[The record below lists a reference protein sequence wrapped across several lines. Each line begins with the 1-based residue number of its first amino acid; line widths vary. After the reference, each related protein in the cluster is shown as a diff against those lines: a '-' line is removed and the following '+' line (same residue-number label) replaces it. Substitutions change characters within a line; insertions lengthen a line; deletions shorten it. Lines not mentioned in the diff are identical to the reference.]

1 MNSTVVIEPS
11 VFYFGTP
18 VALLTTLKAGDE
30 TANITPTSSAWAL
43 DDIYVLGLSNSG
55 QAMRNLRENGE
66 LVINLPE
73 ARLWESIERIAE
85 TTGAA
90 EVPSHKRE
98 KYRYEPDKW
107 KLGGFAPRPSEIV
120 LPPRIAECPVQ
131 MEARVTNMTPLDE
144 EENATIVHAK
154 ILRTYVH
161 QTLAV
166 PGTSHVDLDA
176 WKPMYYTFRHYFS
189 QGERIGVNFRAEQ

>member
-1 MNSTVVIEPS
+1 MNSTLAIEPS

-18 VALLTTLKAGDE
+18 VALLTTVKPGDE
-30 TANITPTSSAWAL
+30 TANITPISSAWAL
-43 DDIYVLGLSNSG
+43 DDTYVLGLSNSG
-55 QAMRNLRENGE
+55 QAMGNLRESGE
-66 LVINLPE
+66 VVINLPD
-73 ARLWESIERIAE
+73 ARLWDSIEIAE
-85 TTGAA
+85 TTGAE

-98 KYRYEPDKW
+98 KYRYEQDKW
-107 KLGGFAPRPSEIV
+107 ALGGFTPLPSGIV

-144 EENATIVHAK
+144 EGDATIVHAK
-154 ILRTYVH
+154 VLRTHVH

-189 QGERIGVNFRAEQ
+189 QGERLGANFRAEQ

>member
-1 MNSTVVIEPS
+1 MHSTLAIEPS

-18 VALLTTLKAGDE
+18 VALLTTVKPGDE
-30 TANITPTSSAWAL
+30 TANITPISSAWAL
-43 DDIYVLGLSNSG
+43 DDTYVLGLSDAS
-55 QAMRNLRENGE
+55 QAMCNLRENGE
-66 LVINLPE
+66 LVINLPD

-98 KYRYEPDKW
+98 KYRHEPDKW
-107 KLGGFAPRPSEIV
+107 TLGGFTPRGSESV

-131 MEARVTNMTPLDE
+131 MEALVTNMTPLDE
-144 EENATIVHAK
+144 EEGATIVHAK
-154 ILRTYVH
+154 VLRTHVH
-161 QTLAV
+161 QALAV
-166 PGTSHVDLDA
+166 PGTSHVDVDA

-189 QGERIGVNFRAEQ
+189 QGERLGVNFRAEQ